1 MTNVN
6 EAAVASEREFRTHVA
21 PEIEQRSTY
30 LKRLF
35 FEAYLEFKMVGMP
48 KNLRKHSHMLYSYAY
63 SLRMRNHGLEHDS
76 CGLSPE

>member
-1 MTNVN
+1 MVTNLN

-35 FEAYLEFKMVGMP
+35 FEGGSKWYLGMP
-48 KNLRKHSHMLYSYAY
+48 KNLRKHSDMLYSYAY
-63 SLRMRNHGLEHDS
+63 LL
-76 CGLSPE
+76 